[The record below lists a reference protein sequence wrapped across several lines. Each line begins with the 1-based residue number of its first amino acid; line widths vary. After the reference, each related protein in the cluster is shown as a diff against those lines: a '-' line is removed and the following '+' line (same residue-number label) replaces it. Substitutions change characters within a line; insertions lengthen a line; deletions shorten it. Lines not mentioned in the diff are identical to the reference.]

1 MFTKEGGM
9 EDMDSMDNMHV
20 MDSIISM
27 DNMISMDVEC
37 VMIKVEIKNRT
48 YFFKFYMQLF

>member
-1 MFTKEGGM
+1 MFTTEGGM
-9 EDMDSMDNMHV
+9 EDMDSIYNMHG
-20 MDSIISM
+20 MDSTISM

-48 YFFKFYMQLF
+48 YFLKFYMQLF